1 QLANFQR
8 ARRRFAFV
16 VDEYGDIQGL
26 VTLEDILEEIVGEF
40 TNDPATVSHKDIHR
54 EASGAHIV
62 NASATIRMLNR
73 ALGWQLPIDGP
84 KTLNGLLLERL
95 ETIPE
100 AGATLRIETLEFEV
114 LQIADN
120 AIRTVR
126 VRPRANGEANSHHD
140 GTDGSTGS
148 NDAR

>member
-1 QLANFQR
+1 M
-8 ARRRFAFV
+8 
-16 VDEYGDIQGL
+16 
-26 VTLEDILEEIVGEF
+26 
-40 TNDPATVSHKDIHR
+40 
-54 EASGAHIV
+54 

-73 ALGWQLPIDGP
+73 ALGWQLPVDGP

-100 AGATLRIETLEFEV
+100 AGATLRIEALEFEV

-126 VRPRANGEANSHHD
+126 VKARADGGGNSHHD
-140 GTDGSTGS
+140 GTDGSTRS
-148 NDAR
+148 ADAR